1 METGR
6 KILNLRKDLG
16 VPQKS
21 LATQTSVTPS
31 ALSRIE
37 AGHHQPRGPVALRL
51 ARELGVT
58 VDYLLDRDA
67 PYPPPGREVLEN
79 ISGEDGG
86 EERNERIAV
95 SARERALLEA
105 VRRISPEQRVLLDA
119 TLDAERENTR
129 FTAFVLGAGDDLPG
143 IDDAERARFQARL
156 RMQQSAADDP
166 AVTEAEA

>member
-37 AGHHQPRGPVALRL
+37 AGHHQPRGPVALRI

-58 VDYLLDRDA
+58 VDYLLDSEA
-67 PYPPPGREVLEN
+67 PYPPPGREILDN
-79 ISGEDGG
+79 IKKGTED
-86 EERNERIAV
+86 ETRDEKVVV
-95 SARERALLEA
+95 SAREKAIIQALRKIAPEQYILLEA
-105 VRRISPEQRVLLDA
+105 
-119 TLDAERENTR
+119 TLNSTREDNR
-129 FTAFVLGAGDDLPG
+129 FAAFLLGASEELPG
-143 IDDAERARFQARL
+143 VDDDELRAFKERLAE
-156 RMQQSAADDP
+156 
-166 AVTEAEA
+166 

>member
-37 AGHHQPRGPVALRL
+37 AGHHQPRGPVALRI

-58 VDYLLDRDA
+58 VDYLLDVEA
-67 PYPPPGREVLEN
+67 PYPPPGREILEN
-79 ISGEDGG
+79 IKKSSDDETR
-86 EERNERIAV
+86 EEKITV
-95 SARERALLEA
+95 SAREKSIIQALRKIEPEQFTLLEA
-105 VRRISPEQRVLLDA
+105 
-119 TLDAERENTR
+119 TLDGSRKDNRYA
-129 FTAFVLGAGDDLPG
+129 AYLLGASNELPG
-143 IDDAERARFQARL
+143 FDENELQEFRERL
-156 RMQQSAADDP
+156 TS
-166 AVTEAEA
+166 